1 MASPTEK
8 PPATTVADV
17 RKRKRMMNEQED
29 PGDHPGKKLA
39 AELVP
44 TSTNIVSSS
53 SLSYPLPEAEY
64 IHVLQNAHV
73 FHEKLHSFHS
83 AFGSKFKIPTIG
95 GTALDLHRLFV
106 EVTSRGGIEKVVKD
120 RKWKEVTMVFK
131 YPSTI
136 TSASF
141 VLRKYY
147 QSLLYHFEQVYYF
160 RKKTPSVL
168 ATDSVSTIVN
178 GSSAQKDSATV
189 PHLSDG
195 SNLGPGSS
203 VIGTIDAKFDSGYI
217 VTVNLGSEQLKGVIY
232 HTPTELQM
240 SQNSNNATPRRRSRN
255 RFGDPSWFE
264 ESSSS
269 GYSYFYAEN
278 YNRLQPMYDR
288 QEKVMNKKIWLLWNK
303 LTEAEKQV
311 YHNKK

>member
-1 MASPTEK
+1 M
-8 PPATTVADV
+8 
-17 RKRKRMMNEQED
+17 
-29 PGDHPGKKLA
+29 
-39 AELVP
+39 
-44 TSTNIVSSS
+44 SSS
-53 SLSYPLPEAEY
+53 NTENAAAAAILSPSSSSYPLPEAEY
-64 IHVLQNAHV
+64 IDIIQNSYL
-73 FHEKLHSFHS
+73 FLEKLHNFHTS
-83 AFGSKFKIPTIG
+83 FGSKFKVPTIG

-120 RKWKEVTMVFK
+120 RKWKEVTMIFK

-160 RKKTPSVL
+160 RKKTHPVL
-168 ATDSVSTIVN
+168 ATDSVCTIVN
-178 GSSAQKDSATV
+178 GSSARNLLENSANV
-189 PHLSDG
+189 HHLSAG
-195 SNLGPGSS
+195 SNLEPGSS

-232 HTPTELQM
+232 HTPTESQM
-240 SQNSNNATPRRRSRN
+240 SQNSNNTAAPRRRSRN

-278 YNRLQPMYDR
+278 FNKLQPMYDR
-288 QEKVMNKKIWLLWNK
+288 QEKVMNKKIWLLWSR

-311 YHNKK
+311 YHNKE

>member
-1 MASPTEK
+1 MSSTHDASNTEN
-8 PPATTVADV
+8 ATATILS
-17 RKRKRMMNEQED
+17 
-29 PGDHPGKKLA
+29 P
-39 AELVP
+39 
-44 TSTNIVSSS
+44 SSS
-53 SLSYPLPEAEY
+53 SYPLPEAEY
-64 IHVLQNAHV
+64 IDIIQNSLL
-73 FHEKLHSFHS
+73 FLEKLHNFHAS
-83 AFGSKFKIPTIG
+83 FGSKFKVPTIG

-106 EVTSRGGIEKVVKD
+106 EVTSRGGIEKIVKD
-120 RKWKEVTMVFK
+120 RKWKEVTVIFK

-160 RKKTPSVL
+160 RKKTRPVL

-178 GSSAQKDSATV
+178 GSSAQNLLKDSATV
-189 PHLSDG
+189 HHLSAG
-195 SNLGPGSS
+195 SNLEPGSS

-232 HTPTELQM
+232 HTPTELQL
-240 SQNSNNATPRRRSRN
+240 SQNSNNTAAPRRRSRN

-278 YNRLQPMYDR
+278 YNKLQPMYDR
-288 QEKVMNKKIWLLWNK
+288 QEKVMNKKIWLLWSR

-311 YHNKK
+311 YHNKE